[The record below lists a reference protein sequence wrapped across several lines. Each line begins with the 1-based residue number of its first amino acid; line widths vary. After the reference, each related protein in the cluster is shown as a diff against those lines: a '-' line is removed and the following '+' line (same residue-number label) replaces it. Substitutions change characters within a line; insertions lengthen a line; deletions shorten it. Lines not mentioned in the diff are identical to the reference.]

1 MTNVLGAAYL
11 VAIMAAVMAL
21 VGTTKFVGAGDG
33 TLQIVALKFLAA
45 ALIACF
51 ASLACLYL
59 AYWRQV
65 GRPWLLRWVLKFA
78 VFPWV
83 LCQAAVSLGQ
93 PGGSSLGVTALL
105 FVLLT
110 DPFRLLERGAVT
122 GAALWA
128 RRRALSEQVAPTPK
142 TSSDLYG
149 ADVFALLIPLLFV
162 LPRILGR

>member
-11 VAIMAAVMAL
+11 AVIMAAVMAL
-21 VGTTKFVGAGDG
+21 VGKTKFVGAGDG
-33 TLQIVALKFLAA
+33 MLQIIVLKFLAGV
-45 ALIACF
+45 LIACF
-51 ASLACLYL
+51 ASLASLYL

-65 GRPWLLRWVLKFA
+65 GRPWFLRWVLKFA
-78 VFPWV
+78 VFPGV

-93 PGGSSLGVTALL
+93 PGASSLGVTALL

-110 DPFRLLERGAVT
+110 DPFQLLERSAVT
-122 GAALWA
+122 GTEMWA
-128 RRRALSEQVAPTPK
+128 RRRGLSESVAPTPR